1 SLMLV
6 SHVMATL
13 GLPASK
19 VFETIRQVRK
29 ERYSLLHGFVQGA
42 RGAGD
47 YSGRL
52 QPLFLP
58 QAAYAVGK
66 TLAELPLEKLKIRI
80 HTIRRDGEVIV
91 NPVLETQ
98 LQASDIVVLSGE
110 PGTVEVAEGY
120 LLAGK

>member
-1 SLMLV
+1 KVLNERIRLLGVFAHGSL
-6 SHVMATL
+6 
-13 GLPASK
+13 
-19 VFETIRQVRK
+19 
-29 ERYSLLHGFVQGA
+29 GA
-42 RGAGD
+42 WY
-47 YSGRL
+47 YSGLL
-52 QPLFLP
+52 QLLFLP

-91 NPVLETQ
+91 NPVMETQ
-98 LQASDIVVLSGE
+98 LQASVIVVLSGE